1 VTVGDPEDAV
11 LLEDG
16 RGAVLAGHVAEAA
29 GPAHVAVLR
38 TGGLALFGGGG
49 GSPAGWWSSPALA
62 EGEPRHDAA
71 GCATDAGVHHGV
83 NRCGLLAACTPAGP
97 VARAGL
103 AGAVLARAAGV
114 EEAAELLGSAAAA
127 IDGPD
132 RVWLAAPGGG
142 CRLELDGGRVRRHPL
157 PPPPPAQD
165 EGLDRLRAVLRHRS
179 TGGTVSAIAARLD
192 AAGPTLLVCLG
203 PPAGGVF
210 IRQWPGIPAPPPLTG
225 GAARPPPLGSM
236 AAALA
241 AAPARDGIAAGLAA
255 AEAEALAE
263 GDEAERMARIMDTA
277 GDDHGAEVRRA
288 LAQAYAADLAA
299 AAVERLLTSRRSIS
313 GPTL

>member
-1 VTVGDPEDAV
+1 MGHPGDAV

-38 TGGLALFGGGG
+38 TGGLSLFGGGC

-62 EGEPRHDAA
+62 AGEPRHDAA
-71 GCATDAGVHHGV
+71 GCATAAGVHHGV
-83 NRCGLLAACTPAGP
+83 NRCGLLVACAAAGP

-114 EEAAELLGSAAAA
+114 EEAVELLSSAVAAL
-127 IDGPD
+127 DGPD
-132 RVWLAAPGGG
+132 RVWLAGPGGG
-142 CRLELDGGRVRRHPL
+142 LRLELDGGRVRRHPL

-165 EGLDRLRAVLRHRS
+165 EGLDRLRAALRRRS

-203 PPAGGVF
+203 PPTCGVF
-210 IRQWPGIPAPPPLTG
+210 VRQWPGIPPPPPLTG
-225 GAARPPPLGSM
+225 GGDTPPPLGS
-236 AAALA
+236 LA
-241 AAPARDGIAAGLAA
+241 AAIAAVPARDGIAAGLAA
-255 AEAEALAE
+255 AEAETLAE

-299 AAVERLLTSRRSIS
+299 SAVERLLTSRRSIS